1 MFTYSITNKHLCK
14 NDEKNQILLVFN
26 YFDEIKCKY
35 HFLML
40 EFDISLTFCRC
51 KERKIEKNIAF
62 SSKNKLRNNMA
73 SKCRKLNVFRDILR
87 FVHD

>member
-1 MFTYSITNKHLCK
+1 MKFSIELMCHNKSS
-14 NDEKNQILLVFN
+14 
-26 YFDEIKCKY
+26 FDESKCKY
-35 HFLML
+35 HFLKL
-40 EFDISLTFCRC
+40 EFDISLTFCRF
-51 KERKIEKNIAF
+51 KERKMEKNIAF